1 MKRIKQLA
9 GAILVIVVF
18 FSMSIY
24 EMCIRDRY
32 IGMSFAISARSS

>member
-24 EMCIRDRY
+24 AYAEE
-32 IGMSFAISARSS
+32 STNPAQ